1 LVDSRSRVQITVVS
15 GTISHEIQ
23 TTKTKHKIQ
32 VSYNMRPAIEF
43 SAKHNIKPHLT
54 FFKLEQ
60 LPEMIEIMLAG
71 KAKGRLGVKF
81 E

>member
-1 LVDSRSRVQITVVS
+1 MILATEIARITLTVF
-15 GTISHEIQ
+15 
-23 TTKTKHKIQ
+23 K

-60 LPEMIEIMLAG
+60 LPEMVEIMHAG
-71 KAKGRLGVKF
+71 KTKGRLGIKF

>member
-1 LVDSRSRVQITVVS
+1 
-15 GTISHEIQ
+15 
-23 TTKTKHKIQ
+23 
-32 VSYNMRPAIEF
+32 MRPAIEF

-71 KAKGRLGVKF
+71 KTKGRLGVKF